1 MQQQTKKKKRAA
13 DFVIICE
20 QLYKEKL
27 LQFVPPLTQ
36 PKIDAARKHAS
47 MKGPGQILNN

>member
-1 MQQQTKKKKRAA
+1 MQQQTKKRAA

-36 PKIDAARKHAS
+36 PKIDAARN
-47 MKGPGQILNN
+47 MLQ

>member
-1 MQQQTKKKKRAA
+1 MQQQTKKQVHILSLFASN
-13 DFVIICE
+13 FT
-20 QLYKEKL
+20 KEKL
-27 LQFVPPLTQ
+27 LQFVP